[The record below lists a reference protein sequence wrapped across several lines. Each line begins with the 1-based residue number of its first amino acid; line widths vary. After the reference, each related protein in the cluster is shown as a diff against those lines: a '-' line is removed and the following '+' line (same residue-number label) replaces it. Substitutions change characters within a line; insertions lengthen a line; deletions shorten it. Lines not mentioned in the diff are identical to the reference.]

1 MEDDCV
7 HRLAMAA
14 SGAGRFVEVELK
26 RIRLKRAGRIVLRDV
41 NWRIKPGQR
50 WILAGANG
58 AGKTQLLKLVAGSIW
73 PTPGSGESRRY
84 LWRREIWTTPREVQ
98 EEIAYVGAERQDKY
112 ERYAWDFTVRQVIA
126 TGLHRTD
133 IPLRPISLTDGRRI
147 DRALT
152 GLAVEDLAERN
163 FLSLSYGER
172 RLTLLARALA
182 AFPGL
187 LLLDELLNGLD
198 AAHRQRAL
206 TWLER
211 SGRSKL
217 PWVLATHRTEDMPAS
232 ATHALVLSRGRVVYR
247 GVLARAPLARWL
259 ESKKSGAVRRVRIPK
274 AFSPR
279 PIVRLTH
286 ASIFLDEHAVLKDI
300 SLNVGAGQCWVVHG
314 PNGSGKTTLLRTLYG
329 DHGVAVGGRIERA
342 GIKPG
347 VPLEVFRRQVGL
359 VAPHLQADHPQ
370 DLIVEAVVQSG
381 CHAAI
386 GLNESASRAD
396 RAAARRAL
404 ARFALTHLRSRRL
417 RELSYGQMR
426 RVLFARAWVNEPRLL
441 LLDEPFAG
449 VDAPTRQALQRFIQD
464 LAARGTAIVMATH
477 HRSEWPA
484 GATHE
489 LELAKAR
496 MRYGGRLRLG

>member
-1 MEDDCV
+1 
-7 HRLAMAA
+7 MARSA
-14 SGAGRFVEVELK
+14 VGRFVDVELK
-26 RIRLKRAGRIVLRDV
+26 RIRLRRAGRMVLRDV
-41 NWRIKPGQR
+41 NWRIRPGQR

-58 AGKTQLLKLVAGSIW
+58 AGKTQLLKLIAGSIW
-73 PTPGSGESRRY
+73 PTPGSGEARRY
-84 LWRREIWTTPREVQ
+84 LWRGERWPTPHEVQ
-98 EEIAYVGAERQDKY
+98 EEIAYLGAERQDKY
-112 ERYAWDFTVRQVIA
+112 ERYAWSYTARQVIG

-133 IPLRPISLTDGRRI
+133 IPLHPLSAADGHRI
-147 DRALT
+147 DHALT
-152 GLAVEDLAERN
+152 ALAIEDLAERN

-182 AFPGL
+182 ASPGL

-211 SGRSKL
+211 SGRSSL
-217 PWVLATHRTEDMPAS
+217 PWVLATHRIEDVPSS
-232 ATHALVLSRGRVVYR
+232 ATHALVLRSGRVVYR

-259 ESKKSGAVRRVRIPK
+259 ESKKSRVTRRVRVPR

-279 PIVRLTH
+279 PIVRLTQ
-286 ASIFLDEHAVLKDI
+286 ASIYLDEHAVLRDI
-300 SLNVGAGQCWVVHG
+300 SLNVGAGECWVVHG

-386 GLNESASRAD
+386 GLNEPASRAE

-404 ARFALTHLRSRRL
+404 VRFALVHLRSRRL

-449 VDAPTRQALQRFIQD
+449 VDAPTRQSLQRFIQD
-464 LAARGTAIVMATH
+464 LVARGTAIVMATH

-489 LELAKAR
+489 IELAKGR
-496 MRYGGRLRLG
+496 MRYAGHLRLG

>member
-1 MEDDCV
+1 MMKSKTE
-7 HRLAMAA
+7 
-14 SGAGRFVEVELK
+14 RFVDVELK
-26 RIRLKRAGRIVLRDV
+26 RIQLTRAGRSVLRDV
-41 NWRIKPGQR
+41 NWRIRPGQR

-73 PTPGSGESRRY
+73 PTPGTGESRRY
-84 LWRREIWTTPREVQ
+84 LWRGELWATPREVQ
-98 EEIAYVGAERQDKY
+98 EAIAYLGAERQDKY
-112 ERYAWDFTVRQVIA
+112 ERYAWNHTVRQVIG

-133 IPLRPISLTDGRRI
+133 IPLHRLSLADGRRI

-152 GLAVEDLAERN
+152 GLAIEHLADRN

-172 RLTLLARALA
+172 RLALLARALA
-182 AFPGL
+182 ARPGL

-206 TWLER
+206 AWLER
-211 SGRSKL
+211 SGRSSL
-217 PWVLATHRTEDMPAS
+217 PWVLATHRIADVPSS
-232 ATHALVLSRGRVVYR
+232 ATHALVLERGRVVYR
-247 GVLARAPLARWL
+247 GVRSRAPLARWL
-259 ESKKSGAVRRVRIPK
+259 ESKEFGAARQVRIPR
-274 AFSPR
+274 AFCQR
-279 PIVRLTH
+279 LIVRLTH
-286 ASIFLDEHAVLKDI
+286 ASIYLDEQAVLRDV
-300 SLNVGAGQCWVVHG
+300 SLNVGAGECWVVHG

-342 GIKPG
+342 GSKPG

-386 GLNESASRAD
+386 GLNEPASRAE

-404 ARFALTHLRSRRL
+404 SRFGLTRLSARSL
-417 RELSYGQMR
+417 RELSYGQLR
-426 RVLFARAWVNEPRLL
+426 RVLFARACVNEPRLL

-449 VDAPTRQALQRFIQD
+449 VDAPTRQRLQRCIQD

-477 HRSEWPA
+477 HRTEWPA
-484 GATHE
+484 GTTHE
-489 LELAKAR
+489 LELAHGR
-496 MRYGGRLRLG
+496 MRYGGRVRLC